1 MNPIPV
7 ISIFRE
13 AWQHFKSNWIKL
25 MLMSLIG
32 YVLPILLFVGMSAAI
47 FSEDMTDCAPCAMT
61 AMFIELILFV
71 GLSVVWS
78 CTNTLIRAFCHKSL
92 DNQYDG
98 FGNLFVNSGGF
109 RFLPLELIFYL
120 FRLAPWLIFL
130 AMFSD
135 FIDLQV
141 IIVVFSTPLLIIFI
155 FLVFVS
161 DALCS
166 PNVKFWMSFRVSKN
180 LIESNYGIVLKTI
193 SFSFLIC
200 ILLCC
205 TGIGIIVAIPFYILT
220 KTILYRKLSSN

>member
-13 AWQHFKSNWIKL
+13 ALLHFKSNWIKL
-25 MLMSLIG
+25 MRMSLIG

-61 AMFIELILFV
+61 AMFIELILLVVLCFV
-71 GLSVVWS
+71 ISY
-78 CTNTLIRAFCHKSL
+78 TKIMIRTFCHKSL
-92 DNQYDG
+92 ANQYDG

-109 RFLPLELIFYL
+109 RFLPLELLFYFCL
-120 FRLAPWLIFL
+120 GPWLFLL

-135 FIDLQV
+135 FIEIQV
-141 IIVVFSTPLLIIFI
+141 IYILLSTPLLIIFI

-180 LIESNYGIVLKTI
+180 IIESNYGIVLKTI
-193 SFSFLIC
+193 FLSFLIC

-205 TGIGIIVAIPFYILT
+205 TGIGIIVALPFYILT
-220 KTILYRKLSSN
+220 KTILYRKLSNN

>member
-61 AMFIELILFV
+61 AMFIELILLV
-71 GLSVVWS
+71 GLCFVISY
-78 CTNTLIRAFCHKSL
+78 TKIMIRTFCHKSL

-109 RFLPLELIFYL
+109 RFLPLELLFYFCL
-120 FRLAPWLIFL
+120 GPWLFLL

-135 FIDLQV
+135 FIEIQV
-141 IIVVFSTPLLIIFI
+141 IYISLSTPLLIIFI

-161 DALCS
+161 DALCNR
-166 PNVKFWMSFRVSKN
+166 NVKFWMSFRVSKN

-193 SFSFLIC
+193 FLSFLIC

-205 TGIGIIVAIPFYILT
+205 TGIGIIVALPFYILT